1 MNMLKKL
8 NLAYLIK
15 QKEESDEKKYKEKT
29 MKLILKVQKAY
40 DYPCINGI
48 YVYYSDYEDRFSYAG
63 FELSFYPDFPK
74 NKEQYKKFEN
84 DLLLNMEFNLDISI
98 KQMFDMFSK
107 YTEIQ
112 KTTNHNDEEIEK
124 VELAITNYNNI
135 SIFRNKNKEY
145 WCCKQ
150 HGSSGSWGSGGM
162 DFDKYGIRCALNV
175 LKFNQEK
182 NNI

>member
-1 MNMLKKL
+1 MDMLKKL
-8 NLAYLIK
+8 NVDYLIK
-15 QKEESDEKKYKEKT
+15 LKEEADEKQYKAKA

-48 YVYYSDYEDRFSYAG
+48 YIYYSDSEDRFSYAG
-63 FELSFYPDFPK
+63 FDLSFYPDFPK

-84 DLLLNMEFNLDISI
+84 DLLLNMEVSLNIPI
-98 KQMFDMFSK
+98 EEMFDMFYQ

-112 KTTNHNDEEIEK
+112 GITNNNNEEIEK
-124 VELAITNYNNI
+124 VYLSINNHNNI

-150 HGSSGSWGSGGM
+150 SGSSGSWGSGQM
-162 DFDKYGIRCALNV
+162 EFNDYGVRCALNILRV
-175 LKFNQEK
+175 IQLN
-182 NNI
+182 